1 MGVVEKFESDQ
12 RTIEGNLERIDLAS
26 VLQVLQSNGSE
37 GILELQDGED
47 VVELFYCNSFGVT
60 LARSGVA
67 LGEALLSRLL
77 HQSVVT
83 HEQYDHALSECGN
96 SASNAVD
103 VIHEMDIVDEI
114 KLVDCLRECIEE
126 EVYQLFFLKDA
137 TFRFH
142 PEAFEP
148 LDHWGIAT
156 LDPLGIPL
164 DRVVLEAARRI
175 DEWAI
180 LCKKIPNLEII
191 FDVCAERVEEMG
203 APSPWMQKLVLELV
217 DGQRNLEEVAGLSS
231 LSEYEVCR
239 TVDQL
244 AESGWIVPL
253 QLGDLIRHGERQLKR
268 NQVDLAIKY
277 LSTALECGGADAR
290 IFELMARALE
300 KLDDHT
306 AAAENRVAAS
316 EILLAQGDVVEA
328 YGHLEHAAELQP
340 GDVTIAVRRLE
351 VYVEHCKD
359 HALPTAK
366 DLVNEAIGVS
376 RKLIESGDTN
386 RAVELLR
393 KLDVIEKGNLSIKSE
408 MIEILLSRGLVAEA
422 IAEYERLGSFLV
434 ARGEYE
440 DARRIYR
447 KILSLDHRRFD
458 IAEKLKKIER
468 MSTHRKGRNR
478 RIALLVLFLMLVG
491 AAAGGYAYYSMQAQ
505 RIVDE
510 SLDLAKADPGGRQHS
525 LQRLRGVTEK
535 FRFAPAARSADDE
548 VRRLQVESRHARVD
562 AELQR
567 KDREEAAQARLD
579 VALDRISAGKLEAAL
594 VELQKAIDLAPG
606 QAWVAE
612 HDLEAQ
618 KVRLLDYLTEAED
631 LYARSREAIE
641 RLDYSAGF
649 ELGHTLRD
657 EYPKS
662 PFARMVR
669 IPLEI
674 DTIPSGAKVELAGI
688 DTPFETPCTLLVDPN
703 MESYVSISLA
713 GHESIASRRLD
724 LSRPS
729 YTVPLYRTPRQAFEA
744 EGPIVG
750 RPAAAEGLL
759 YVASR
764 DASIAAVDPT
774 SGTVAWKRRLG
785 PLADVE
791 SDVLAIGDRLYF
803 GSNDRQLYAL
813 SRDRGTVVWK
823 APATGFVKV
832 APWVGEST
840 TYFGC
845 SKGNLYA
852 VRTRTGTRAW
862 TRKLQGSLVATPHVE
877 DRRLTC
883 VTSRGWILALDPH
896 SGLVM
901 QEAQVADEV
910 LSASVAPEGDIMVV
924 GTGDGRFLALD
935 LESFEPRWSKQI
947 SRPAHGFAA
956 FDETS
961 VYVGAA
967 DGTFRKLT
975 RADGEE
981 TASFRARSV
990 SHHPPLILGDR
1001 VYFAAS
1007 GNEFVALDRNDFEI
1021 AWQARAEGDL
1031 VSAPY
1036 HAYGAVY
1043 VGSSDDRLHV
1053 FEP

>member
-37 GILELQDGED
+37 GILELQDGDD
-47 VVELFYCNSFGVT
+47 VIELFYCNSFGVT
-60 LARSGVA
+60 LARSAVPV
-67 LGEALLSRLL
+67 GESLLSRLL
-77 HQSVVT
+77 HQNVIT
-83 HEQYDHALSECGN
+83 HEQYEHALEECGN

-103 VIHEMDIVDEI
+103 VMHEMDIVDEI
-114 KLVDCLRECIEE
+114 KLVECLRECIEE
-126 EVYQLFFLKDA
+126 KVYDLFFLKDA

-142 PEAFEP
+142 PESFEP
-148 LDHWGIAT
+148 LDHWGIGT

-191 FDVCAERVEEMG
+191 FDVCAERVEEMSQ
-203 APSPWMQKLVLELV
+203 PTPWIQRLVLSLI
-217 DGQRNLEEVAGLSS
+217 DGQRSLGEVVGLSS
-231 LSEYEVCR
+231 LSEFEVCR

-253 QLGDLIRHGERQLKR
+253 QLTDLIRLGEKQLKR
-268 NQVDLAIKY
+268 NQIELAIKY
-277 LSTALECGGADAR
+277 LATALECGGADAR
-290 IFELMARALE
+290 VFELMARALE
-300 KLDDHT
+300 KCDDLP

-316 EILLAQGDVVEA
+316 EILLAQGDVVAA
-328 YGHLEHAAELQP
+328 YSHLEHASDLQP
-340 GDVTIAVRRLE
+340 GDVAIAVRRLE
-351 VYVEHCKD
+351 VFVEHCKEYS
-359 HALPTAK
+359 LTPSK
-366 DLVNEAIGVS
+366 DLVNEAIQVS
-376 RKLIESGDTN
+376 RKLIESGETN

-393 KLDVIEKGNLSIKSE
+393 KLDVIERGNLSLKSE
-408 MIEILLSRGLVAEA
+408 MIEILLGRGLVAEA

-468 MSTHRKGRNR
+468 MSTSRKGRKR
-478 RIALLVLFLMLVG
+478 RIALVAFVLVLVG
-491 AAAGGYAYYSMQAQ
+491 GAAGGYAYYSMQAQ
-505 RIVDE
+505 KIVDD
-510 SLDLAKADPGGRQHS
+510 SLHQVSADPRVRQHS
-525 LQRLRGVTEK
+525 LERLRDVTER

-548 VRRLQVESRHARVD
+548 ARRLNIESRHAKVD

-567 KDREEAAQARLD
+567 KDREDAAQARLD
-579 VALDRISAGKLEAAL
+579 VALDKITAGKLEAAL

-606 QAWVAE
+606 EEWVAE
-612 HDLEAQ
+612 HELEQQ

-641 RLDYSAGF
+641 RLDYAAGF
-649 ELGHTLRD
+649 ALGHTLRD

-669 IPLEI
+669 IPIEV
-674 DTIPSGAKVELAGI
+674 DTVPSGATVELAGI

-703 MESYVSISLA
+703 MESYVTISLA
-713 GHESIASRRLD
+713 GHESVVSRRLD
-724 LSRPS
+724 HSRPS
-729 YTVPLYRTPRQAFEA
+729 HTVPLFRTPETAFETA
-744 EGPIVG
+744 GPIVG
-750 RPAAAEGLL
+750 RPAAAEGVL
-759 YVASR
+759 YVGSR
-764 DASIAAVDPT
+764 DATVTALDPT
-774 SGTVAWKRRLG
+774 TGDIAWKRRLG

-791 SDVLAIGDRLYF
+791 SDILAVDDRLYF
-803 GSNDRQLYAL
+803 GSNDRRLYAL
-813 SRDRGTVVWK
+813 SRERGTVVWK

-832 APWVGEST
+832 APLVTHST
-840 TYFGC
+840 VYFGC

-852 VRTRTGTRAW
+852 VHTRTGTRNW
-862 TRKLQGSLVATPHVE
+862 TRKLPGSLVTTP
-877 DRRLTC
+877 RLVQGRLYC
-883 VTSRGWILALDPH
+883 VTSRGSLLGLDPH

-901 QEAQVADEV
+901 QEASLADEV
-910 LSASVAPEGDIMVV
+910 LSASVSPEGDLVVV
-924 GTGDGRFLALD
+924 GTGDGRFIAVD
-935 LESFEPRWSKQI
+935 LETLVTRWSKQI
-947 SRPAHGFAA
+947 SRAAYGVAA
-956 FDETS
+956 FDDS
-961 VYVGAA
+961 SIYVGAA
-967 DGTFRKLT
+967 DGRFRKLA
-975 RADGEE
+975 RSNGRE

-990 SHHPPLILGDR
+990 DHRRPLILGDR
-1001 VYFAAS
+1001 VYFSVS
-1007 GNEFVALDRNDFEI
+1007 GNEFIALDTSDFEV
-1021 AWQARAEGDL
+1021 AWQARASGDL
-1031 VSAPY
+1031 VSAPF

-1043 VGSSDDRLHV
+1043 VGGSDDRLHV